1 MMSLFNWEGA
11 AIFGPGSEW
20 FWAMAQFVVVVITL
34 AGIYRQLRA
43 QASANAFHQMATLND
58 RWNSDHL
65 VRARLALVLHYR
77 YEEAGAG
84 IPSLMRPM
92 CDFFEDI
99 AFLQERGHL
108 SQGEVWANWNRTIE
122 FWWTLL
128 APAILETRR
137 LYPGDYESFE
147 RLNALMRKL
156 DLTHGRVNEFDP
168 VTISKILDDS
178 VRTLTAALVLD
189 QESKAGTIP
198 TAPAAAV

>member
-1 MMSLFNWEGA
+1 MSLFNWEGA

-43 QASANAFHQMATLND
+43 QSSANAFHQMATLND

-65 VRARLALVLHYR
+65 VRARLALVLHFR

-99 AFLQERGHL
+99 AFLTGGWAPEPGRGLGELEQDDRILGIAGARRVHL
-108 SQGEVWANWNRTIE
+108 RRTPE
-122 FWWTLL
+122 DL
-128 APAILETRR
+128 PAGA
-137 LYPGDYESFE
+137 Y
-147 RLNALMRKL
+147 A
-156 DLTHGRVNEFDP
+156 
-168 VTISKILDDS
+168 
-178 VRTLTAALVLD
+178 RT
-189 QESKAGTIP
+189 
-198 TAPAAAV
+198 